1 MVITSLW
8 IQATITMICFVGASW
23 ALISLKDKQY
33 FAFNMMKFAL
43 SVIVLMA
50 ILNMI
55 LLIGRFE
62 TAYNYA
68 FDLSIGRY

>member
-1 MVITSLW
+1 MIITSLW
-8 IQATITMICFVGASW
+8 IEAVLSMMGFVGASW

-33 FAFNMMKFAL
+33 FVYNAAKFVL
-43 SVIVLMA
+43 SVIALIE

>member
-23 ALISLKDKQY
+23 ALISLQDKQY
-33 FAFNMMKFAL
+33 FAFNMMK
-43 SVIVLMA
+43 
-50 ILNMI
+50 